1 VVRALH
7 RPDLAT
13 LHRFKTAV
21 RLSMNTAS
29 KYQYGPVEISVR
41 PWRDWPRVLDQWVKL
56 STESGASF
64 FLSGHWVATWLE
76 VFGDQLEPEILL
88 FRVEQ
93 ELVGACL
100 LIRSYSWQTFLPL
113 KRVYL
118 NCAGENEADDTCIEY
133 NRLLCLPGHERNVAS
148 ALWQHLQKESWDEFM
163 LFGIE
168 SQDGIEELCQGA
180 YRQQITQKPCWYVD
194 LAALRNEGI
203 SYEKTLSPRVRTKI
217 RQSIRKYQETAGPL
231 LLERANSP
239 SEALRFLEELARLHE
254 KTWVSRGKR
263 GAFHSAR
270 FRQFHQQL
278 IKRGFPEG
286 QIEMVRVVAGSQS
299 IGVLYSFLYQGRIY
313 FYQCGFAYDVDK
325 ALSPGSVTHFFAI
338 QHFLARPDVLEY
350 DFLAGDSP
358 YKRSLGKSQ
367 RTLEW
372 RVAQRPTLAVKTIE
386 ALRSLRTT
394 YKTLRT
400 MGRRSPK
407 PVDAGEQG
415 QDDPR
420 HSDA

>member
-1 VVRALH
+1 M
-7 RPDLAT
+7 D
-13 LHRFKTAV
+13 TAK
-21 RLSMNTAS
+21 N
-29 KYQYGPVEISVR
+29 KQYGPIEISIR
-41 PWRDWPRVLDQWVKL
+41 PWRDWSQVSPQWTRL
-56 STESGASF
+56 FAQSGASY
-64 FLSGHWVATWLE
+64 FLSNHWVTTWLD
-76 VFGDQLEPEILL
+76 VFGEQLQPEILL

-100 LIRSYSWQTFLPL
+100 LIRSYSWQKFLPL

-133 NRLLCLPGHERNVAS
+133 NRLLCLPGHERDVAS
-148 ALWQHLQKESWDEFM
+148 ALWRHLQKESWDEFM

-168 SQDGIEELCQGA
+168 SQDGIEELCEGA
-180 YRQQITQKPCWYVD
+180 YRQQITQKPCWYID
-194 LAALRNEGI
+194 LAALRNEGM
-203 SYEKTLSPRVRTKI
+203 SYEKTLSSKARKMI
-217 RQSIRKYQETAGPL
+217 RQCIRKYQETAGPL

-239 SEALRFLEELARLHE
+239 SEALGFLEELAKLHQ
-254 KTWVSRGKR
+254 KAWVSRGKH
-263 GAFHSAR
+263 GAFHSAK
-270 FRQFHQQL
+270 FREFHQQL
-278 IKRGFPEG
+278 INRAFPEG
-286 QIEMVRVVAGSQS
+286 QIEMVRVLAGGQS
-299 IGVLYSFLYQGRIY
+299 IGVLYSFLYQGRLY
-313 FYQCGFAYDVDK
+313 FYQCGFAYEGDK

-338 QHFLARPDVLEY
+338 QHFLARPEVLEY

-394 YKTLRT
+394 YKALRK
-400 MGRRSPK
+400 MGRRSSGPL
-407 PVDAGEQG
+407 DSGEQG

-420 HSDA
+420 HSDV